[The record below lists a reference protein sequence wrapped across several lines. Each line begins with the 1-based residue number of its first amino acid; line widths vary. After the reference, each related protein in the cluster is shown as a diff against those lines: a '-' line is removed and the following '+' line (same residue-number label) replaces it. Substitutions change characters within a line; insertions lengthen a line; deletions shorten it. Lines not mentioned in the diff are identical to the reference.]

1 MRSRTQSSGSPS
13 SSKDDSGWARH
24 ARSSPRRSSAGCTA
38 FRSMSST
45 SVAATSFCRIR
56 AAPSSTTPIRVHAGA
71 RRTLLERLMLFRD
84 ALMGSL
90 VIAITCS
97 ILGVY
102 VVLRRIVFVG
112 AALAQLS
119 SAGVALALFLSGAA
133 WAEGIGRHPTEMA
146 LALTLGG
153 VLFLAF
159 ESPRSLVP
167 RDAAIGIAYTV
178 AGAAGILLV
187 AKAAVGEAHDIL
199 LQGSILGMTP
209 EDVRILLMAAVPVLI
224 LQFGFSRQVLFVSF
238 DPETARTLGYRVRLW
253 DLAFFGTLGLAIAA
267 AMQYAG
273 VLLVFDYLV
282 VPAVT
287 ALLLAR
293 TMPGAILLSVAAA
306 VLATLAGFA
315 LSVTY
320 DLPTA
325 PAIAACSGALAIGV
339 WGARAVA
346 ARR

>member
-1 MRSRTQSSGSPS
+1 M
-13 SSKDDSGWARH
+13 
-24 ARSSPRRSSAGCTA
+24 
-38 FRSMSST
+38 
-45 SVAATSFCRIR
+45 
-56 AAPSSTTPIRVHAGA
+56 
-71 RRTLLERLMLFRD
+71 LEAVLLFRE
-84 ALMGSL
+84 ALLGSL
-90 VIAITCS
+90 IIAVTCS

-119 SAGVALALFLSGAA
+119 SAGVARALFLSRPT
-133 WAEGIGRHPTEMA
+133 WAQGLGRPPPEMA

-224 LQFGFSRQVLFVSF
+224 LQLGFSRHVL
-238 DPETARTLGYRVRLW
+238 
-253 DLAFFGTLGLAIAA
+253 
-267 AMQYAG
+267 
-273 VLLVFDYLV
+273 
-282 VPAVT
+282 
-287 ALLLAR
+287 
-293 TMPGAILLSVAAA
+293 
-306 VLATLAGFA
+306 
-315 LSVTY
+315 
-320 DLPTA
+320 
-325 PAIAACSGALAIGV
+325 
-339 WGARAVA
+339 
-346 ARR
+346 

>member
-1 MRSRTQSSGSPS
+1 M
-13 SSKDDSGWARH
+13 
-24 ARSSPRRSSAGCTA
+24 
-38 FRSMSST
+38 
-45 SVAATSFCRIR
+45 
-56 AAPSSTTPIRVHAGA
+56 
-71 RRTLLERLMLFRD
+71 LERILLFRD
-84 ALMGSL
+84 ALTGSL
-90 VIAITCS
+90 IIAVTCS

-119 SAGVALALFLSGAA
+119 SAGVALALFLSGATWTA
-133 WAEGIGRHPTEMA
+133 GIGRHPTEMA

-209 EDVRILLMAAVPVLI
+209 EDVRILLMAGVPVLI
-224 LQFGFSRQVLFVSF
+224 LQLGFSRQVLFVSF

-293 TMPGAILLSVAAA
+293 TMPGAIILSVASA
-306 VLATLAGFA
+306 VLATFAGFA

-325 PAIAACSGALAIGV
+325 PAIAACSGALAVGV
-339 WGARAVA
+339 WGTRAVM

>member
-1 MRSRTQSSGSPS
+1 M
-13 SSKDDSGWARH
+13 
-24 ARSSPRRSSAGCTA
+24 
-38 FRSMSST
+38 
-45 SVAATSFCRIR
+45 
-56 AAPSSTTPIRVHAGA
+56 
-71 RRTLLERLMLFRD
+71 LERLLLFRD

-90 VIAITCS
+90 IIAVTCS

-119 SAGVALALFLSGAA
+119 SAGVALALFLSGATLTQ
-133 WAEGIGRHPTEMA
+133 GLGRHPTELA

-187 AKAAVGEAHDIL
+187 SKAAVGEAHDIL
-199 LQGSILGMTP
+199 IHGSILGITP
-209 EDVRILLMAAVPVLI
+209 GDIRVLLGAALPVLV
-224 LQFGFSRQVLFVSF
+224 LQLVFSRQVLFVSF

-267 AMQYAG
+267 SMQYAG

-293 TMPGAILLSVAAA
+293 TMSGAIALSVLAA
-306 VLATLAGFA
+306 VVATIAGFL

-325 PAIAACSGALAIGV
+325 PAIASCSGALAIIV
-339 WGARAVA
+339 WVIRS
-346 ARR
+346 RWR

>member
-1 MRSRTQSSGSPS
+1 
-13 SSKDDSGWARH
+13 
-24 ARSSPRRSSAGCTA
+24 
-38 FRSMSST
+38 
-45 SVAATSFCRIR
+45 
-56 AAPSSTTPIRVHAGA
+56 
-71 RRTLLERLMLFRD
+71 MLFRD

-102 VVLRRIVFVG
+102 IVLRRIVFVG

-133 WAEGIGRHPTEMA
+133 WAGGIGRHPTEAA
-146 LALTLGG
+146 LALTLFG

-178 AGAAGILLV
+178 AGAAGILLI
-187 AKAAVGEAHDIL
+187 AKATSAEAHDIL
-199 LQGSILGMTP
+199 LQGSILGITP
-209 EDVRILLMAAVPVLI
+209 SDVRVLLAAGLPVLI
-224 LQFGFSRQVLFVSF
+224 LQLGFSRQVLFVSF

-282 VPAVT
+282 IPAVT

-293 TMPGAILLSVAAA
+293 TMPGAIILSIVAA
-306 VLATLAGFA
+306 VVATVVGFL

-325 PAIAACSGALAIGV
+325 PAIAACSGALAIAV
-339 WGARAVA
+339 WAIRALGAR
-346 ARR
+346 R

>member
-1 MRSRTQSSGSPS
+1 M
-13 SSKDDSGWARH
+13 
-24 ARSSPRRSSAGCTA
+24 
-38 FRSMSST
+38 
-45 SVAATSFCRIR
+45 
-56 AAPSSTTPIRVHAGA
+56 
-71 RRTLLERLMLFRD
+71 LERLLLFRD
-84 ALMGSL
+84 ALLGSL
-90 VIAITCS
+90 IIAITCS

-133 WAEGIGRHPTEMA
+133 WAEGLGRHPTEAA
-146 LALTLGG
+146 LALTLFG

-178 AGAAGILLV
+178 AGAMGILLI
-187 AKAAVGEAHDIL
+187 AKATSAEAHDIL
-199 LQGSILGMTP
+199 LQGSILGITP
-209 EDVRILLMAAVPVLI
+209 SDVRILLAAGLPVLV
-224 LQFGFSRQVLFVSF
+224 LQAAFARQVLFVSF
-238 DPETARTLGYRVRLW
+238 DPETARTLGYKVRLW

-267 AMQYAG
+267 SMQYAG

-287 ALLLAR
+287 ALLLAK
-293 TMPGAILLSVAAA
+293 TMPGAILLSVLAA
-306 VLATLAGFA
+306 VLATLIGFA

-325 PAIAACSGALAIGV
+325 PAIAACSGGLAILV
-339 WGARAVA
+339 WAIRALGAR
-346 ARR
+346 R